1 MSLRQTIVTA
11 VGWSVAIRLFVQ
23 IITWAMT
30 LVVIRILSP
39 DDYGLMAVAQIFVN
53 FMLGFGSL
61 GFGDALVQQRETP
74 TIVVARL
81 FGVLLLAG
89 ATLGTLMALAAWPI
103 GAWYDDPRLVPLIQ
117 VSSLGFLFTALTALP
132 RAFLTKHLRI
142 RPMFVMELASGLV
155 GAVTVIVLALAGYG
169 VWSLMLGWLATNLA
183 KLLGFVALASEYYVW
198 PRLGFA
204 GIGPLFSFGIYR
216 TFEYLVW
223 MVFASA
229 DILIISRW
237 LGPVQVGVYVVASNF
252 AAMPLNKVAPIV
264 NATAFPA
271 FALVQERPSEAR
283 FYALKAVRMMA
294 AIAVPL
300 FFGLSVTAPE
310 VVDLVFGPNW
320 VAARPV
326 LGVLALA
333 VTFRAILLVVPNFLQ
348 GIGDS
353 RASFW
358 CTCVGAVIFPPA
370 FVIGC
375 HWGIV
380 GVAWAWLLGYPIM
393 YAASAM
399 IASRRGGLDTRRLL
413 LAPVQPIAAGVIMM
427 GAVAG
432 TRLLLPQTLP
442 ELVTF
447 GILVAVGAATYGGV
461 LFVLFR
467 GLAMEVLQIFRRAP
481 SPAG

>member
-1 MSLRQTIVTA
+1 MNLRQTIVAA
-11 VGWSVAIRLFVQ
+11 VGWSVAIKLFVQ
-23 IITWAMT
+23 MLTWAMT

-74 TIVVARL
+74 PEVVGRL
-81 FGVLLLAG
+81 FGVLLIAG
-89 ATLGTLMALAAWPI
+89 VTLGTLMALAAWPI
-103 GAWYDDPRLVPLIQ
+103 GAWYHDQRLVLLIQ
-117 VSSLGFLFTALTALP
+117 VTSLGFPFTALTALP
-132 RAFLTKHLRI
+132 RAFLTRHLRI
-142 RPMFVMELASGLV
+142 RSMFVMELGSGLV
-155 GAVTVIVLALAGYG
+155 GAVTVFVLASGGYG
-169 VWSLMLGWLATNLA
+169 VWSLMFGWLATNLA
-183 KLLGFVALASEYYVW
+183 KLLGFVVLASEYYVW
-198 PRLGFA
+198 PRFGFA

-216 TFEYLVW
+216 TFEYVVW
-223 MVFASA
+223 MIFASA
-229 DILIISRW
+229 DVLIISRF
-237 LGPVQVGVYVVASNF
+237 LGPIQVGVYVVASNF
-252 AAMPLNKVAPIV
+252 AAMPLNKIAPII

-294 AIAVPL
+294 AVAVPL

-358 CTCVGAVIFPPA
+358 CTCVGALVFPPA

-375 HWGIV
+375 HWGIPV
-380 GVAWAWLLGYPIM
+380 M

-413 LAPVQPIAAGVIMM
+413 LAPAQPFAAGVVMM
-427 GAVAG
+427 GAVMAV
-432 TRLLLPQTLP
+432 RLVLPPALP
-442 ELVTF
+442 ELLGFAV
-447 GILVAVGAATYGGV
+447 LVAVGAVTYGGI

-467 GLAMEVLQIFRRAP
+467 GLAMEVVQIFRRAP
-481 SPAG
+481 SPAA

>member
-1 MSLRQTIVTA
+1 
-11 VGWSVAIRLFVQ
+11 
-23 IITWAMT
+23 
-30 LVVIRILSP
+30 
-39 DDYGLMAVAQIFVN
+39 
-53 FMLGFGSL
+53 
-61 GFGDALVQQRETP
+61 
-74 TIVVARL
+74 
-81 FGVLLLAG
+81 
-89 ATLGTLMALAAWPI
+89 
-103 GAWYDDPRLVPLIQ
+103 
-117 VSSLGFLFTALTALP
+117 
-132 RAFLTKHLRI
+132 
-142 RPMFVMELASGLV
+142 
-155 GAVTVIVLALAGYG
+155 
-169 VWSLMLGWLATNLA
+169 
-183 KLLGFVALASEYYVW
+183 
-198 PRLGFA
+198 
-204 GIGPLFSFGIYR
+204 
-216 TFEYLVW
+216 
-223 MVFASA
+223 
-229 DILIISRW
+229 
-237 LGPVQVGVYVVASNF
+237 
-252 AAMPLNKVAPIV
+252 
-264 NATAFPA
+264 
-271 FALVQERPSEAR
+271 
-283 FYALKAVRMMA
+283 MMA

-413 LAPVQPIAAGVIMM
+413 LAPVQPIAAGVLMM
-427 GAVAG
+427 VAVAAV
-432 TRLLLPQTLP
+432 RLVLPQTLP
-442 ELVTF
+442 ELVVF
-447 GILVAVGAATYGGV
+447 AALVAVGAATYGGV
-461 LFVLFR
+461 LVILFR

>member
-1 MSLRQTIVTA
+1 MSLKQTIVSA
-11 VGWSVAIRLFVQ
+11 VGWSVAIRMSVQ
-23 IITWAMT
+23 IVTWAMT

-39 DDYGLMAVAQIFVN
+39 NDYGLMAVSQIFVN

-61 GFGDALVQQRETP
+61 GFGDALVQQDETP
-74 TIVVARL
+74 MTVVARL
-81 FGVLLLAG
+81 FGVLLVG
-89 ATLGTLMALAAWPI
+89 AVTLGTLMALAAYPI
-103 GAWYDDPRLVPLIQ
+103 GAWYHDPRLVPLIQ

-132 RAFLTKHLRI
+132 RAYLTKHLRV
-142 RPMFVMELASGLV
+142 RPMFIMELASGLA
-155 GAVTVIVLALAGYG
+155 GAATVIVLAIGGYG
-169 VWSLMLGWLATNLA
+169 VWSLMLGWLATNVV
-183 KLLGFVALASEYYVW
+183 KVLGFVLLASEYYVW

-216 TFEYLVW
+216 TFEYIVW
-223 MVFASA
+223 MIFASA

-237 LGPVQVGVYVVASNF
+237 LGPVELGVYVVAANF
-252 AAMPLNKVAPIV
+252 AAMPVNKIAPIV

-271 FALVQERPSEAR
+271 FALIQERPSEAR

-333 VTFRAILLVVPNFLQ
+333 ITFRAILLVVPNFLQ

-358 CTCVGAVIFPPA
+358 CTAIGAVIFPPA

-380 GVAWAWLLGYPIM
+380 GVAWAWLIGYPIM
-393 YAASAM
+393 YAATAM
-399 IASRRGGLDTRRLL
+399 IASRRGGLDTRLL
-413 LAPVQPIAAGVIMM
+413 MLAPVQPIVAGVIMM
-427 GAVAG
+427 GAVMAI
-432 TRLLLPQTLP
+432 RNLLPQTLP
-442 ELVTF
+442 EIVGF
-447 GILVAVGAATYGGV
+447 AVLVAAGAATYGGV
-461 LFVLFR
+461 LLVLFR
-467 GLAMEVLQIFRRAP
+467 GLAMEMLQVFRRAP

>member
-1 MSLRQTIVTA
+1 MSLRQTILTA
-11 VGWSVAIRLFVQ
+11 VGWSVAIRLLVQ
-23 IITWAMT
+23 IVTWAMT

-39 DDYGLMAVAQIFVN
+39 DDYGLMAVSQIFVN
-53 FMLGFGSL
+53 FMMGFGTL
-61 GFGDALVQQRETP
+61 GFGDALIQQRETP
-74 TIVVARL
+74 AIVVARL

-89 ATLGTLMALAAWPI
+89 ATLGTVMTLAAWPI
-103 GAWYDDPRLVPLIQ
+103 GAWYNDPRLVPLIQ
-117 VSSLGFLFTALTALP
+117 VSSLGFLFTALTVLP
-132 RAFLTKHLRI
+132 RALMTKHLRI
-142 RPMFVMELASGLV
+142 RPMFVMELVSGLV
-155 GAVTVIVLALAGYG
+155 GAATVIVLAVTGYG
-169 VWSLMLGWLATNLA
+169 VWSLMLGWLATNVA
-183 KLLGFVALASEYYVW
+183 KLLGFVVLASDYYVW

-204 GIGPLFSFGIYR
+204 GIGSLFSFGIYR
-216 TFEYLVW
+216 VFEYVVW
-223 MVFASA
+223 MIFASA
-229 DILIISRW
+229 DILIISRV
-237 LGPVQVGVYVVASNF
+237 LGPIQVGVYVVASNF
-252 AAMPLNKVAPIV
+252 AAMPLNKIAPIV

-380 GVAWAWLLGYPIM
+380 GVAWAWLIGYPIM

-413 LAPVQPIAAGVIMM
+413 LAPVQPIAAGIIMM
-427 GAVAG
+427 GAVMA
-432 TRLLLPQTLP
+432 TRVLLAPAVP
-442 ELVTF
+442 ELVTLAV
-447 GILVAVGAATYGGV
+447 LVMVGAATYGVV
-461 LFVLFR
+461 LFMLFR
-467 GLAMEVLQIFRRAP
+467 GLAMEMVQIFRRAP